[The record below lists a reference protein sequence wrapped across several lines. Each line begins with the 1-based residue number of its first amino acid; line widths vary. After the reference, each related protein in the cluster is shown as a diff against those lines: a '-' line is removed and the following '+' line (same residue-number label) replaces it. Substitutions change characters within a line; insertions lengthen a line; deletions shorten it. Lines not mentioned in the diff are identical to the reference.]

1 MILLKV
7 HNSESLQLAT
17 FEWREGTHKLN
28 INPPKVRQNWW
39 NAAAELPTR
48 RKRKDLTSCK
58 IFSPSSTEMQFLVE
72 AFTINSSV
80 ACAFFPFVS
89 YFSLVAYVG
98 LDDGSSNFF
107 TAQSVCMQCM
117 HQFFII
123 IIRRLRHNQLK
134 WNSWW
139 SFILNIMLKHF
150 NW

>member
-1 MILLKV
+1 MLLPNYQLEEKGKILLPAKY
-7 HNSESLQLAT
+7 
-17 FEWREGTHKLN
+17 
-28 INPPKVRQNWW
+28 
-39 NAAAELPTR
+39 
-48 RKRKDLTSCK
+48 
-58 IFSPSSTEMQFLVE
+58 FSPSSTEMQFLVE

-123 IIRRLRHNQLK
+123 IRQLRHDQLK

-139 SFILNIMLKHF
+139 SFIKYNVETFQLITGNWNQFSHSTNETVCNIFVSRSK
-150 NW
+150 